1 MDWQV
6 LSDKQISENL
16 AIRLKNYRIH
26 KHFTQKELAE
36 KSGISINSIQNLEQG
51 EMVSMRVLLAVL
63 RILKLT
69 NNIETLV
76 PDISIS
82 PIMMLQLQKERK
94 QRVKKA
100 KD

>member
-1 MDWQV
+1 
-6 LSDKQISENL
+6 
-16 AIRLKNYRIH
+16 
-26 KHFTQKELAE
+26 
-36 KSGISINSIQNLEQG
+36 
-51 EMVSMRVLLAVL
+51 MVSMRVLLAVL

>member
-36 KSGISINSIQNLEQG
+36 KSGISINSIQNLE
-51 EMVSMRVLLAVL
+51 
-63 RILKLT
+63 
-69 NNIETLV
+69 
-76 PDISIS
+76 
-82 PIMMLQLQKERK
+82 
-94 QRVKKA
+94 
-100 KD
+100 